1 VKQKIISFEL
11 PEDSIYRLTKK
22 KAVKDSFYINE
33 GDAVCGQLLSNPVK
47 LDQRCM
53 VSETFSRSISTSW
66 VKDIKVDKTN
76 PRKLIIKTENSVYEL
91 EEVDDQSNSKK
102 A

>member
-1 VKQKIISFEL
+1 
-11 PEDSIYRLTKK
+11 
-22 KAVKDSFYINE
+22 
-33 GDAVCGQLLSNPVK
+33 
-47 LDQRCM
+47 M